1 MSGSIR
7 AHYDAFPDPSPSWLP
22 IGPGQLDRI
31 DDALHFGWGWHR
43 YRFAFRRSEGLRILD
58 AGCGTG
64 LSTLSLARLNPGSSV
79 VGVDVSPVSLDL
91 ARRRAEEASLGTVS
105 FLEHDLETPL
115 PADLGPFD
123 FVVARNVLG
132 NVDDPGPILAML
144 VKALDARGLLL
155 ANFPSATGR
164 MPARQL
170 RRAIEA
176 LFPKSS
182 TSVEQAEA
190 GLELLQALRPDHPIR
205 RFDAARHGANGPSL
219 ERFVATYLNDRSTE
233 WTLET
238 ATEALE
244 RAGLKLLY
252 AADRGGWKPDRVFGK
267 SVPEKLRD
275 RVAGLAEPNLA
286 RLKDALDI
294 SLHPD
299 SYILYACRVA
309 HEPHIP
315 SWPDDNEPTAID
327 RLIPHQ
333 TGISAPS
340 GMVPDPASGRG
351 RVTYRTANGALGELE
366 SRSDRA
372 LRLVDG
378 KQTIGQIESSL
389 GDSTDPETPAGR
401 RTRWLDLANFGFV
414 LLESPDPRQN
424 VDCIHLGPVKD
435 RLDCA
440 CPRRWVR
447 GCERHGLC
455 TITTVSPE
463 DPKAAILSEALIRL
477 GAASA
482 IACDRCPDYS
492 PED

>member
-1 MSGSIR
+1 MPGSIR
-7 AHYDAFPDPSPSWLP
+7 AHYDAFPDPSPNTIP

-31 DDALHFGWGWHR
+31 DDALHFGWAWHR
-43 YRFAFRRSEGLRILD
+43 FRFAFRRSEGLRILD

-64 LSTLSLARLNPGSSV
+64 LSTLNLARLNPGATV

-91 ARRRAEEASLGTVS
+91 ARRRAEEAGVGTVS
-105 FLEHDLETPL
+105 FIEHDLEMPL
-115 PADLGPFD
+115 PGDMGPFD
-123 FVVARNVLG
+123 YVVARNVLG
-132 NVDDPGPILAML
+132 NVVDPGPILNTL
-144 VKALDARGLLL
+144 VRVLDARGLLN

-176 LFPKSS
+176 LVPESS
-182 TSVEQAEA
+182 SSVEQAEA
-190 GLELLQALRPDHPIR
+190 GLELLQALRSDHPIR
-205 RFDAARHGANGPSL
+205 RFDAGRHGANVPSI

-233 WTLET
+233 WTLES
-238 ATEALE
+238 ATEVLE

-252 AADRGGWKPDRVFGK
+252 AVDRGGWKPDRVFGQ
-267 SVPEKLRD
+267 SISAGLRD
-275 RVAGLAEPNLA
+275 RVAGLSEPNLA
-286 RLKDALDI
+286 QLKDALDI

-299 SYILYACRVA
+299 SYIVYACRVA

-315 SWPDDNEPTAID
+315 AWPDDKDPAALD
-327 RLIPHQ
+327 RLIPRQ
-333 TGISAPS
+333 TGLSAPA
-340 GMVPDPASGRG
+340 GMIPDPASGRG
-351 RVTYRTANGALGELE
+351 RVTYRTANGGLGELE
-366 SRSDRA
+366 SRSDSA

-378 KQTIGQIESSL
+378 KLSIGQIEATL
-389 GDSTDPETPAGR
+389 GDATVPDTAAAR

-424 VDCIHLGPVKD
+424 IDCIHLGPVKD

-455 TITTVSPE
+455 TITTVGP
-463 DPKAAILSEALIRL
+463 DDLKAAVLSEALARL
-477 GAASA
+477 GVESA